1 MSTASTPINTLQP
14 PTTLKFGRQH
24 ICFFAHT
31 LRIYDVIGVDEEE
44 QTITLSLKA
53 IVEWQDNRL
62 DVNRSKEYIERYRL
76 LQKKLY
82 FAQNKYY

>member
-1 MSTASTPINTLQP
+1 MAV
-14 PTTLKFGRQH
+14 FVY
-24 ICFFAHT
+24 FFAHT

-62 DVNRSKEYIERYRL
+62 DVNRSKEYIERYS
-76 LQKKLY
+76 QPK
-82 FAQNKYY
+82 QD